1 MTIQLIQTL
10 LLLVLL
16 VMIIYLNKISWIA
29 SKLNVSRQIVYI
41 WKEKQQIPEDKKLA
55 ICYVTG
61 QTYEQLF

>member
-1 MTIQLIQTL
+1 MEKNYWYMVDLWLKENQRPIR
-10 LLLVLL
+10 
-16 VMIIYLNKISWIA
+16 WIA

-41 WKEKQQIPEDKKLA
+41 WKEKKQIPEDKKLA